1 MTAGA
6 KNRYRYGKVSLEC
19 AFSIFFSLTATDK
32 KEKFL
37 NFDYSAWADIKLRF
51 SLNRLHFW
59 FCGNSDSVFDLLPRL
74 EMKKKFSL
82 FDTAFEHPT
91 TKRLQFNVPI
101 KSKVVATFN
110 LSMNNRCSW
119 WNLRLQVDQPLRYVS
134 RLSRGSGS
142 IQKYVPFVITKKKK
156 HKNLGKKIY
165 VKQLNT

>member
-1 MTAGA
+1 MC
-6 KNRYRYGKVSLEC
+6 N
-19 AFSIFFSLTATDK
+19 FDFFALTAIGK

-37 NFDYSAWADIKLRF
+37 NFDYSAWTDINLRF

-59 FCGNSDSVFDLLPRL
+59 FSGNSDSVFDCYCDEL
-74 EMKKKFSL
+74 KKKFSL

>member
-1 MTAGA
+1 M
-6 KNRYRYGKVSLEC
+6 RI
-19 AFSIFFSLTATDK
+19 FDFFSLTATDK

-110 LSMNNRCSW
+110 VISLWTTDARGEISGCRWIVSAIEVCLSSLSW
-119 WNLRLQVDQPLRYVS
+119 KQVDPEVRTVCDNKKEKT
-134 RLSRGSGS
+134 
-142 IQKYVPFVITKKKK
+142 QKPRQENIC
-156 HKNLGKKIY
+156 
-165 VKQLNT
+165 

>member
-1 MTAGA
+1 M
-6 KNRYRYGKVSLEC
+6 RI
-19 AFSIFFSLTATDK
+19 FDFFSLTATDK

-110 LSMNNRCSW
+110 VISLWTTDARGEILGCRWIVLAIEVCLSSLSW
-119 WNLRLQVDQPLRYVS
+119 KWVDPEVRTVCGNKKEKTQTLRQEN
-134 RLSRGSGS
+134 
-142 IQKYVPFVITKKKK
+142 IC
-156 HKNLGKKIY
+156 
-165 VKQLNT
+165 